1 MNSKAKLHLT
11 LAVIIIEILITFF
24 LQGLYLMLAWQWIV
38 VPIFKVS
45 QLSYWGATGLNFM
58 YALMFKNHSK
68 FDGNCNTDL
77 NKELKELVNVTIVM
91 AIETVLVGVLW
102 LVSLGI

>member
-1 MNSKAKLHLT
+1 MNNNSKLCLT
-11 LAVIIIEILITFF
+11 LSVMSIEILIPFF
-24 LQGLYLMLAWQWIV
+24 LQGLYLMLAWKWIV

-58 YALMFKNHSK
+58 YVLIFKNHSK
-68 FDGNCNTDL
+68 FDGSHVTDL
-77 NKELKELVNVTIVM
+77 GKELKELGNLIIVM
-91 AIETVLVGVLW
+91 TIEAVLIGVLW

>member
-11 LAVIIIEILITFF
+11 LAVIIIEILIPFF
-24 LQGLYLMLAWQWIV
+24 LQGLYLMLAWQWII

-45 QLSYWGATGLNFM
+45 QLSYWGATGLNLM

-68 FDGNCNTDL
+68 FDGSCATDL

-91 AIETVLVGVLW
+91 AIEAVLVGVLW

>member
-11 LAVIIIEILITFF
+11 LAVIIIEILIPFF

-45 QLSYWGATGLNFM
+45 KLSYWGATGLNFM
-58 YALMFKNHSK
+58 YALMFKSHSK
-68 FDGNCNTDL
+68 FDRNCNTDL
-77 NKELKELVNVTIVM
+77 NKELKELGNMIIVM
-91 AIETVLVGVLW
+91 TIEAILVGVLW

>member
-1 MNSKAKLHLT
+1 MNNNPKLRLT
-11 LAVIIIEILITFF
+11 LSVMSIEILIPFF
-24 LQGLYLMLAWQWIV
+24 LKGLYLMLAWKWIV

-58 YALMFKNHSK
+58 YVLIFKNHSK
-68 FDGNCNTDL
+68 FDGSHVTDL
-77 NKELKELVNVTIVM
+77 GKELKELGNLIIVM
-91 AIETVLVGVLW
+91 TIEAVLIGVLW